1 MQRIGESARW
11 ADLTIRLL
19 VKANSMSAIIPHEHT
34 TDYTEHC
41 VQSPDRHRQHLSLKR
56 QTAYHRGVRSHAPL
70 SINEMC
76 THCRQPIRILLAR
89 QPANHKLITICWN
102 LEWGT
107 YDVSHLQILTCE
119 VAVSTGGSV
128 PTDKCQ

>member
-1 MQRIGESARW
+1 M
-11 ADLTIRLL
+11 
-19 VKANSMSAIIPHEHT
+19 
-34 TDYTEHC
+34 C
-41 VQSPDRHRQHLSLKR
+41 LKR
-56 QTAYHRGVRSHAPL
+56 QTAYHRGVRSHSPL

-107 YDVSHLQILTCE
+107 YDVSHLQILACE
-119 VAVSTGGSV
+119 LAVSTGGSLGLNEV
-128 PTDKCQ
+128 